1 MSTELGNYRTVESNE
16 ERVVSPAHKLEI
28 PDEKIRELEE
38 KISELENENSKLSNI
53 IDRHMRIVSDT
64 NVAVY
69 IAQDG
74 MIKAPNPKTLEMY
87 GVSEEE
93 LTSKPFTEFIHP
105 DDREIVSDRHERRLR
120 GEDLPSTYTFRIING
135 QRQFRHVELNVV
147 TSHWGGRPA
156 TCCFQTDV
164 TERVEIE
171 QRLIDSEDQ
180 YRSLVELSPNAILV
194 QRDGI
199 ILFANPAAVS
209 IFGAQ
214 SETDLIG
221 TPISNL
227 VLPEFHP
234 QLQDRIR
241 LLQTSTEEL
250 PSIEF
255 KMVGFDGQ
263 PFDIEAAANNIVFGR
278 EPAIQA
284 MFRDISE
291 RKRTEEAKGLA
302 EVELRNA
309 HANLERRVEERTSE
323 LAEEIAVRRQAED
336 ALGISEIRHRYML
349 ENSPFGI
356 AIIIDGTGKRLYCN
370 PKFNEMFAG
379 DPENSLVGTDISD
392 SYVDVEDL
400 QRLQIIA
407 RAQGYDFDAEV
418 QRKRLDGSP
427 FWCLMSSRPIDYW
440 GEKAHIVW
448 HHDITDQVEAG
459 KALGDSVERHR
470 QFAADAAHELRT
482 PLAVLRLNLD
492 SVKSRDVQ
500 RSLREDVD
508 TMTRTIEQ
516 LLAVAR
522 VDSLQIGVEE
532 NPDLNEICG
541 RVAEHLAQI
550 AIRTGHSIKVVG
562 SDRPVFIRGNPL
574 ALEQAVRNLVENAI
588 QYSGAGCEITIK
600 IGDQGTIDVIDRGPG
615 IPAARRDRIFERF
628 VSADRK
634 STGAGLGLS
643 IVGRTVEAHGG
654 TIEVEDTP
662 GGGATFKMSFPTQNE
677 MND

>member
-1 MSTELGNYRTVESNE
+1 MT
-16 ERVVSPAHKLEI
+16 RVHKIEA
-28 PDEKIRELEE
+28 PDDKIRELEE
-38 KISELENENSKLSNI
+38 KISDLKHENSELSRI
-53 IDRHMRIVSDT
+53 VDRHSRIVSDT

-74 MIKAPNPKTLEMY
+74 VIKAPNPRTLEMY

-93 LTSKPFTEFIHP
+93 LTSKLFTEYIHP

-120 GEDLPSTYTFRIING
+120 GEDIPSTYTFRIING
-135 QRQFRHVELNVV
+135 QRQYRDVELNVV
-147 TSHWGGRPA
+147 PSHWGGRPA
-156 TCCFQTDV
+156 TCCFQTDI

-171 QRLIDSEDQ
+171 QRLIDSENQ

-209 IFGAQ
+209 IFGAKT
-214 SETDLIG
+214 EADLIG
-221 TPISNL
+221 MPISDL
-227 VLPEFHP
+227 VHPEFHL
-234 QLQDRIR
+234 QLQNRIR

-250 PSIEF
+250 PSVEF

-263 PFDIEAAANNIVFGR
+263 PFDIEAAGNNIMFGR
-278 EPAIQA
+278 KPAVQA

-291 RKRTEEAKGLA
+291 RKRAEEAKRFA
-302 EVELRNA
+302 ELELRDA
-309 HANLERRVEERTSE
+309 HAELERRVEERTSE
-323 LAEEIAVRRQAED
+323 LAAEIAVRRQAED
-336 ALGISEIRHRYML
+336 ALGISEIRHRHML

-356 AIIIDGTGKRLYCN
+356 AIIIDGSGKRLYCN
-370 PKFNEMFAG
+370 PKFNEMFTG
-379 DPENSLVGTDISD
+379 NPENSLVGTDISD

-400 QRLQIIA
+400 QRLQITA

-418 QRKRLDGSP
+418 QRKRLDGSH

-448 HHDITDQVEAG
+448 HHDITNQVEAG
-459 KALGDSVERHR
+459 KALNESVERHR

-492 SVKSRDVQ
+492 NVKSRDVQ

-508 TMTRTIEQ
+508 AMTRTIEQ

-550 AIRTGHSIKVVG
+550 AVKTKHSIRVDG
-562 SDRPVFIRGNPL
+562 SDRPVFVRGNPL

-588 QYSGAGCEITIK
+588 QYSDTGGEITIK
-600 IGDQGTIDVIDRGPG
+600 VGEEGTIDVIDQGPG
-615 IPAARRDRIFERF
+615 IPAIRRDRIFERF

-654 TIEVEDTP
+654 RIEVADTP
-662 GGGATFKMSFPTQNE
+662 GGGATFTMSFPTQNGIE
-677 MND
+677 N